1 MTMRMKPGNDVN
13 MSFPSG
19 VCVCVCVC
27 RQVVAEKRRCMLSWA
42 RESVA
47 R

>member
-19 VCVCVCVC
+19 VCVCVFAGK
-27 RQVVAEKRRCMLSWA
+27 VVAEKRRCMLSWA